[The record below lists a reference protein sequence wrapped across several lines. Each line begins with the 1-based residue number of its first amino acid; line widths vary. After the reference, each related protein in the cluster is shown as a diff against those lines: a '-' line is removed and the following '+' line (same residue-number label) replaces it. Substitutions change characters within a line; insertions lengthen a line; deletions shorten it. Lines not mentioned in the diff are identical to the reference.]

1 MIATVPD
8 LLRLLV
14 LPVFGWAAWR
24 DIHTRRIANRL
35 WPPLVILGG
44 LLLVWEAA
52 QLFVFGNPGGAG
64 APGGRAFLIRVGIS
78 LLFVAPLGYAFW
90 WFGAFGAADAK
101 AMITLAILLPTF
113 PSYALGGLE
122 LPVVDTTIGV
132 FSLTVLTNAVLLA
145 VVVPI
150 GLGLGNLLR
159 RRIEPVV
166 MFLARPVQIDSLPN
180 RHGKLFETLD
190 GLTHDGLD
198 LDVLRM
204 YLRWRGL
211 SLAALRAAPDVARDP
226 ASIGDTNDPTDGRS
240 DVADDLDWGDAESTP
255 TVDGDAADGD
265 ATDGDATDSE
275 HLNDSWGV
283 DQFFESID
291 RSTYGTDPEQLRAG
305 LELLATTD
313 DETVWVSPGLPF
325 VVPMFVGLLV
335 AFTYGDLLFGLLRWI
350 GLFPLV

>member
-44 LLLVWEAA
+44 LLLVWETT
-52 QLFVFGNPGGAG
+52 QVFVFGDPGGAG

-101 AMITLAILLPTF
+101 AMIALAILLPTF

-145 VVVPI
+145 VIVPI
-150 GLGLGNLLR
+150 GLGLGNLFR
-159 RRIEPVV
+159 RRIKPTV
-166 MFLARPVQIDSLPN
+166 MFLARPVQTDSLPN
-180 RHGKLFETLD
+180 RHGRLFETRE

-211 SLAALRAAPDVARDP
+211 SLVALRAAPDVARDP

-255 TVDGDAADGD
+255 TVDGDPTTSESLADP
-265 ATDGDATDSE
+265 
-275 HLNDSWGV
+275 WGV
-283 DQFFESID
+283 DQFFNSID
-291 RSTYGTDPEQLRAG
+291 RSTYGIDPEQLRAG
-305 LELLATTD
+305 LELLATAD

-325 VVPMFVGLLV
+325 IVPLFAGLLV
-335 AFTYGDLLFGLLRWI
+335 AFTYGDLLFGLLRWL
-350 GLFPLV
+350 GVLPLV

>member
-14 LPVFGWAAWR
+14 IPVFGWAAWR
-24 DIHTRRIANRL
+24 DIHTRRIPNRV

-44 LLLVWEAA
+44 ILLVWEAA
-52 QLFVFGNPGGAG
+52 QLFVFGDLGGA
-64 APGGRAFLIRVGIS
+64 PDRQAFLIRAGIS

-101 AMITLAILLPTF
+101 AMIALAFLLPTF

-145 VVVPI
+145 VIAPI

-159 RRIEPVV
+159 SRIEPTV
-166 MFLARPVQIDSLPN
+166 MFLARPVRIDSLPD
-180 RHGKLFETLD
+180 RHGRLFETLD

-198 LDVLRM
+198 LDALRM

-226 ASIGDTNDPTDGRS
+226 TSIGDTNDPTDGRS
-240 DVADDLDWGDAESTP
+240 DIADDLDWADADALP
-255 TVDGDAADGD
+255 TVDGDA
-265 ATDGDATDSE
+265 TDPEQLDDP
-275 HLNDSWGV
+275 WGV

-291 RSTYGTDPEQLRAG
+291 RSTYGTDPDQLRAG

-325 VVPMFVGLLV
+325 VVPMFAGLLV
-335 AFTYGDLLFGLLRWI
+335 SFIYGDLLFAVLRWL
-350 GLFPLV
+350 GVFPLV

>member
-1 MIATVPD
+1 MVGTLPD

-14 LPVFGWAAWR
+14 IPVFGWAAWR
-24 DIHTRRIANRL
+24 DIHTRRIPNRV

-44 LLLVWEAA
+44 LLLVWEAV
-52 QLFVFGNPGGAG
+52 QLFVFGNPGG
-64 APGGRAFLIRVGIS
+64 RAFLIRAGIS

-101 AMITLAILLPTF
+101 AMIALAVLLPTF

-132 FSLTVLTNAVLLA
+132 FSLTVLTNAVVLA
-145 VVVPI
+145 LAAPV

-159 RRIEPVV
+159 RRIEPAV
-166 MFLARPVQIDSLPN
+166 MILARPVRIDSLPD
-180 RHGKLFETLD
+180 RHGRLFETPE
-190 GLTHDGLD
+190 GFTHSGLD
-198 LDVLRM
+198 LDALRM

-211 SLAALRAAPDVARDP
+211 PLAALRAAPEVARDP
-226 ASIGDTNDPTDGRS
+226 ASIDTTGEPTDGRS
-240 DVADDLDWGDAESTP
+240 DIDDDLDW
-255 TVDGDAADGD
+255 DAADALPTLPGD
-265 ATDGDATDSE
+265 GAAPETLDDP
-275 HLNDSWGV
+275 WGV
-283 DQFFESID
+283 DQFFTSID

-305 LELLATTD
+305 LDLLATTD

-325 VVPMFVGLLV
+325 VVPMFAGLLV
-335 AFTYGDLLFGLLRWI
+335 AFTYGDLLFGFLRWL

>member
-14 LPVFGWAAWR
+14 IPVFGWAAWQ
-24 DIHTRRIANRL
+24 DIHTRRITNRV

-44 LLLVWEAA
+44 LLLVWEAI
-52 QLFVFGNPGGAG
+52 QLFVFG
-64 APGGRAFLIRVGIS
+64 APGGRPFMIRAGIS

-101 AMITLAILLPTF
+101 AMIALAVLLPTF
-113 PSYALGGLE
+113 PSYALGGIE
-122 LPVVDTTIGV
+122 LPVADTTIGV

-145 VVVPI
+145 VVAPV

-166 MFLARPVQIDSLPN
+166 MFLARPVQIDTLPN
-180 RHGKLFETLD
+180 RHGRLFETRD

-198 LDVLRM
+198 LDALRM

-211 SLAALRAAPDVARDP
+211 SLAALEDEPDVARDP
-226 ASIGDTNDPTDGRS
+226 VSIDDTNEPTDGRS
-240 DVADDLDWGDAESTP
+240 NVADDLDWDATDALP
-255 TVDGDAADGD
+255 TVD
-265 ATDGDATDSE
+265 ATDPE
-275 HLNDSWGV
+275 HLDDPWGV
-283 DQFFESID
+283 DRFFSSVD

-325 VVPMFVGLLV
+325 VVPMFAGLLV
-335 AFTYGDLLFGLLRWI
+335 AFTYATCFSVLLRWLGVI
-350 GLFPLV
+350 PLV

>member
-14 LPVFGWAAWR
+14 IPVFGWAAWQ
-24 DIHTRRIANRL
+24 DIHTRRITNRV

-44 LLLVWEAA
+44 LLLVWEAV
-52 QLFVFGNPGGAG
+52 QLFVFGTSGGQ
-64 APGGRAFLIRVGIS
+64 PEFFLIRAGIS

-101 AMITLAILLPTF
+101 AMIALAFLLPTF

-122 LPVVDTTIGV
+122 LPVADTTIGV

-145 VVVPI
+145 VVAPV

-166 MFLARPVQIDSLPN
+166 MFLARPVRIDSLPD
-180 RHGKLFETLD
+180 RHGRLFETLD

-198 LDVLRM
+198 LDALRM

-211 SLAALRAAPDVARDP
+211 SLAALQAEPDTARDP
-226 ASIGDTNDPTDGRS
+226 ASIGDTNEPTDGRS
-240 DVADDLDWGDAESTP
+240 DVADDLDWG
-255 TVDGDAADGD
+255 AADALSAVD
-265 ATDGDATDSE
+265 ADTTDPE
-275 HLNDSWGV
+275 HLDDPWGV
-283 DQFFESID
+283 DRFFASID

-325 VVPMFVGLLV
+325 VVPMFAALLV
-335 AFTYGDLLFGLLRWI
+335 AFSYGDLLFGLLRWL
-350 GLFPLV
+350 GVFSLV

>member
-1 MIATVPD
+1 MVATLPD

-14 LPVFGWAAWR
+14 IPVLGWAAWR
-24 DIHTRRIANRL
+24 DIHTRRIPNRV

-44 LLLVWEAA
+44 LLLVWEAV
-52 QLFVFGNPGGAG
+52 QFFVFGTPGGQ
-64 APGGRAFLIRVGIS
+64 AFLIRAGIS

-101 AMITLAILLPTF
+101 AMIALAVLLPTF
-113 PSYALGGLE
+113 PTYTLGGLE

-145 VVVPI
+145 VAAPV
-150 GLGLGNLLR
+150 GLGLGNLLC

-166 MFLARPVQIDSLPN
+166 MFLARPVRIDSLPS
-180 RHGKLFETLD
+180 RHGRLFETPD
-190 GLTHDGLD
+190 GFTHSGLD
-198 LDVLRM
+198 LDALRM

-211 SLAALRAAPDVARDP
+211 PLAALRAAPDVARDP
-226 ASIGDTNDPTDGRS
+226 ASIEATGEPTDGRS
-240 DVADDLDWGDAESTP
+240 DIDDDLDWDDADAVP
-255 TVDGDAADGD
+255 TVDGDAPAETLDD
-265 ATDGDATDSE
+265 QWA
-275 HLNDSWGV
+275 V

-291 RSTYGTDPEQLRAG
+291 RSTYGTDPEQLRDG

-325 VVPMFVGLLV
+325 VVPMFAGLLV
-335 AFTYGDLLFGLLRWI
+335 AFTYGDLLFAFLRWI